1 MSSNTSKNVVRVS
14 AKGQATIPKDLREK
28 FGIETPGRVRF
39 RESET
44 GEIVVEPVPRPS
56 ELRGRLADDDHER
69 GEVLSKL
76 REFRESERKEE
87 RPSRT
92 GRDGDDE

>member
-1 MSSNTSKNVVRVS
+1 MSSNTESVVRVS

-44 GEIVVEPVPRPS
+44 GKIVVEPVPRPS
-56 ELRGRLADDDHER
+56 ELRGRLAGDEHER

-76 REFRESERKEE
+76 REFRETERDEE

-92 GRDGDDE
+92 VGRNE